1 MGLLTLEHGK
11 LAYRADFLL
20 YASALPA
27 LAAYLFWT
35 APRSDWLN
43 TSLWAVAGLVSWTLI
58 EYALHRFVLHGLQ
71 PFVGWHEA
79 HHERPR
85 ALICA
90 PTIFSA
96 TLIAVFV
103 FLPVWVIGDL
113 SCACSVTLGLLAGYL
128 AYATTHHG
136 THHWRANNSWF
147 KSRKRWHSLHHHA
160 HALGCYGV
168 TSSFWDHV
176 FGTVPRA
183 PSSQEQFNRG
193 DEIRQ
198 RGSSALDPQ

>member
-27 LAAYLFWT
+27 LAAYLLWT
-35 APRSDWLN
+35 APRSDWWSA
-43 TSLWAVAGLVSWTLI
+43 SLWVVVGLVSWTLI

-71 PFVGWHEA
+71 PFAGWHEA

-96 TLIAVFV
+96 TLIAVLV

-113 SCACSVTLGLLAGYL
+113 SRACSVTLGLLAGYL

-147 KSRKRWHSLHHHA
+147 KSRKRWHALHHHA
-160 HALGCYGV
+160 HAPGCYGV
-168 TSSFWDHV
+168 TSSFWDHI
-176 FGTVPRA
+176 FGTLPLA
-183 PSSQEQFNRG
+183 PSQQEQIDRG
-193 DEIRQ
+193 NEIRLA
-198 RGSSALDPQ
+198 SK